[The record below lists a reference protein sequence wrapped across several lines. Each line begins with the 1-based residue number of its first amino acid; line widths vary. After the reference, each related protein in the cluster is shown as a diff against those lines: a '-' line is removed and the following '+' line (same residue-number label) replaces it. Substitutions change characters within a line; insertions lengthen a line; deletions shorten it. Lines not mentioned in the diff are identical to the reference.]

1 VVKISRKNIGA
12 TLSLKDNGFTTGIRN
27 AITGTNNLRNSTTNA
42 TGSLKKM
49 GSQSGITG
57 NSIASL
63 TKKAVGLVAAYAGF
77 SAIKDFL
84 MSSVTA
90 ANESANA
97 NARLDQLMGN
107 VKGTTLAQ
115 IDAVKSY
122 VSELQKLTV
131 VEDDVAIAG
140 ASQLATF
147 ALNGKNI
154 KKLLPAMNDLAV
166 GTYGVNVTQE
176 QVIGSAN
183 LMGKVMQGQVGALS
197 RVGVTFDKTQESILK
212 NGTEAQKTTTLI
224 QVLKQ
229 NYGGLAEKMAQTPE
243 GRIIQLKNAWG
254 DVQETIGGELYPVI
268 TMVLGFMAS
277 KIPVVSSAIAGAVTT
292 IKPPLLWI
300 KDNIIPP
307 LINAFM
313 NVRDWGVSAFNNIKS
328 AIEANRPKFE
338 SIKAVFIDIGL
349 KLKSAFDNAQPS
361 INWVK
366 DVGLPALVGILAD
379 VTQKITDIY
388 NYFNDNWSQIKPI
401 VEGVTNAIIIYNGA
415 LLISTGWTKAVTA
428 ATWGYTAAVN
438 LWKAAQTGAL
448 GIELAWVIWR
458 GKDIIQTAILIGMYT
473 WDAIVKGAHAVVTW
487 VQVAATGALTGAQWL
502 LNAAFLAS
510 PIGWI
515 VLGVGALIA
524 VFTLLWKNNE
534 GFRNFFIGMWEGI
547 KSAVVSAG
555 GIIKGVINGICSAI
569 NILIKGYVGGING
582 LINGVNGVSGAL
594 GIPAIPNLPVPQIP
608 MLASGGLI
616 QRAGSVMV
624 GERGAEIL
632 SLPRGASVTP
642 LDKAGNKTENH
653 INININGS
661 NLTVDAIVGELVP
674 RLKLALANM

>member
-1 VVKISRKNIGA
+1 MGRKNIGA
-12 TLSLKDNGFTTGIRN
+12 TLSLRDGGFTSGIKN

-122 VSELQKLTV
+122 ASELQKLTV

-147 ALNGKNI
+147 ALNGNNI

-176 QVIGSAN
+176 QVIGSVN

-254 DVQETIGGELYPVI
+254 DVKETIGGELYPVI

-277 KIPVVSSAIAGAVTT
+277 KIPVVSSAISGAVGA

-307 LINAFM
+307 LVTAFM
-313 NVRDWGVSAFNNIKS
+313 NMRDWGVSAFNNIKS

-379 VTQKITDIY
+379 VVQKISDIY

-415 LLISTGWTKAVTA
+415 LLISTAWTKAVTIA
-428 ATWGYTAAVN
+428 MNIYTGAIN

-448 GIELAWVIWR
+448 GIELAWAIWR
-458 GKDIIQTAILIGMYT
+458 GKDIIQTGILIGMYA

-515 VLGVGALIA
+515 VLGVMAIVG
-524 VFTLLWKNNE
+524 VFALLWQNNE

-547 KSAVVSAG
+547 KGAIVSAG
-555 GIIKGVINGICSAI
+555 DIIKGVINGICSAI

-582 LINGVNGVSGAL
+582 LINGVNSVSGAL

-632 SLPRGASVTP
+632 NLPRGASVTP
-642 LDKAGNKTENH
+642 LNKAGNKTENH
-653 INININGS
+653 INININGT
-661 NLTVDAIVGELVP
+661 NLTVDEIIGELVP
-674 RLKLALANM
+674 RLKLALSNM